1 MDPNVWG
8 NATAN
13 DLIQDSKK
21 ALNALMQQPEVDSEK
36 ISVIGHSE
44 GTIYAPMGLCK
55 YQMRQSFSSFCNRT
69 IMFSNFTLSG
79 FSLPIVFSNASVTN
93 E

>member
-1 MDPNVWG
+1 LDPNVWG

-21 ALNALMQQPEVDSEK
+21 ALNVLMQQPEVDSEK

-44 GTIYAPMGLCK
+44 GTIYVPMYRHVK
-55 YQMRQSFSSFCNRT
+55 
-69 IMFSNFTLSG
+69 
-79 FSLPIVFSNASVTN
+79 VSVSIR
-93 E
+93 